1 MITLKNLSFSYEDS
15 QPILRDLN
23 LTVEEG
29 QVVCLTGPSGCG
41 KTTLIRILNG
51 LIPQYFAGDLQ
62 GEASI
67 NGTSL
72 IDQDLYDISKN
83 CGSVFQ
89 NPRSQFFCLNT
100 TSELAFEPENYGVDP
115 ALIAQDI
122 AQVTKQNEMTHLLDR
137 NIFNLSG
144 GERQLLACAAVQVA
158 HHKLIIL
165 DEPSSN
171 LDFTTIEKLK
181 KMIHQWKRQGKT
193 IIIAEHR
200 LYYLMDLVD
209 RFIVMSDG
217 QMIEEYD
224 AEAFNRLPQTAV
236 AQLGLRATD
245 LRALQPSSHTDQ
257 SNHDGLSIKGLKYRY
272 HRRAPWVL
280 DIDELHIARGQVTAL
295 IGHNGAGKSTFARC
309 LTGVLH
315 PNHGRIMFDQQVLSN
330 KERLKRIYMVF
341 QEVSHQL
348 FTESVEEE
356 LLLSQPGMNS
366 DEIKTELEK
375 HQLASLQ
382 QQHPIALSG
391 GEQQRLAVASAM
403 VADREVLIFDEPSSG
418 LDGARMREM
427 SQQLNELAAAGYTVI
442 LITHDYELLLNC
454 VDQIAELEQGS
465 VVAQYALNKGSL
477 VQLQRFFNLI

>member
-15 QPILRDLN
+15 QPILKNLN
-23 LTVEEG
+23 LTIETGE
-29 QVVCLTGPSGCG
+29 VVCFTGPSGCG

-51 LIPQYFAGDLQ
+51 LIPQYFEGELQ
-62 GEASI
+62 GEANI

-158 HHKLIIL
+158 HHDFIIL

-181 KMIHQWKRQGKT
+181 RMIDQWKQQGKT

-200 LYYLMDLVD
+200 LYYLMDVAD

-217 QMIEEYD
+217 KIVDDYQSD
-224 AEAFNRLPQTAV
+224 TSNQLSQTV
-236 AQLGLRATD
+236 VTELGLRATD
-245 LRALQPSSHTDQ
+245 LRALQPN
-257 SNHDGLSIKGLKYRY
+257 NHPFQNGRDMLTIKGLKYRY
-272 HRRAPWVL
+272 HKRGPWVL
-280 DIDELHIARGQVTAL
+280 DIDELDIARGQVTAL

-309 LTGVLH
+309 LTGMLN
-315 PNHGRIMFDQQVLSN
+315 PNHGRIMFDQQVLTN
-330 KERLKRIYMVF
+330 KERLKQIYMVF

-356 LLLSQPGMNS
+356 LLLSQPGLTS
-366 DEIKTELEK
+366 DEIEAALAK
-375 HQLASLQ
+375 HQLAALR

-403 VADREVLIFDEPSSG
+403 VADRDVLVFDEPSSG

-427 SQQLNELAAAGYTVI
+427 SQQLKSLAAEGYTII

-454 VDQIAELEQGS
+454 VDQVVELEQGS